1 MPTILISAG
10 DASGEAIG
18 AELVRALS
26 RRVPE
31 ARFVGLGGKG
41 MAEAG
46 VECVADQSAL
56 AISGFGELVP
66 SLRGIY
72 CAWRSMIACL
82 DRESPELVVL
92 IDSGGFNLPFARM
105 VRRRSKARV
114 LYYVAPQVWAWRS
127 GRLRKLAARTD
138 RIAVVLPFEETFY
151 RAAGVSVD
159 AVGHPILDRPV
170 ATRPVADARRSARHA
185 LGIDP
190 GVPVIGFYPGSRR
203 NEIARH
209 LPLQFE
215 AIERLVADR
224 KDLVALEIVIAVA
237 PSIDLT
243 RIEGIAKRFA
253 NGRKLHFVTDAML
266 SMDAIDVALAKP
278 GTVTLELLLRE
289 RPMVVM
295 ARTGRLTG
303 AIVRRGL
310 NVSYL
315 ALPNLIAEAEIVP
328 ECIQD
333 RATPDRIASALAPLL
348 GRALGGR
355 DEGDEEFDG
364 AEMNA
369 LSRAALD
376 QVEAM
381 REARTRLGES
391 GATDRAAAIAEE
403 LLGTP
408 RT

>member
-1 MPTILISAG
+1 
-10 DASGEAIG
+10 
-18 AELVRALS
+18 
-26 RRVPE
+26 
-31 ARFVGLGGKG
+31 
-41 MAEAG
+41 
-46 VECVADQSAL
+46 
-56 AISGFGELVP
+56 
-66 SLRGIY
+66 
-72 CAWRSMIACL
+72 
-82 DRESPELVVL
+82 
-92 IDSGGFNLPFARM
+92 
-105 VRRRSKARV
+105 
-114 LYYVAPQVWAWRS
+114 VAPQVWAWRS

-237 PSIDLT
+237 PSIDRT

-253 NGRKLHFVTDAML
+253 SGRKLHFVTDAML

-303 AIVRRGL
+303 EIVRRGL

-355 DEGDEEFDG
+355 DEGDEECDG

>member
-1 MPTILISAG
+1 
-10 DASGEAIG
+10 
-18 AELVRALS
+18 
-26 RRVPE
+26 
-31 ARFVGLGGKG
+31 
-41 MAEAG
+41 
-46 VECVADQSAL
+46 
-56 AISGFGELVP
+56 
-66 SLRGIY
+66 
-72 CAWRSMIACL
+72 
-82 DRESPELVVL
+82 VV
-92 IDSGGFNLPFARM
+92 
-105 VRRRSKARV
+105 
-114 LYYVAPQVWAWRS
+114 
-127 GRLRKLAARTD
+127 
-138 RIAVVLPFEETFY
+138 
-151 RAAGVSVD
+151 
-159 AVGHPILDRPV
+159 
-170 ATRPVADARRSARHA
+170 
-185 LGIDP
+185 
-190 GVPVIGFYPGSRR
+190 GFYPGSRR

-224 KDLVALEIVIAVA
+224 KDLAALEVVIAVA
-237 PSIDLT
+237 PSIDRT
-243 RIEGIAKRFA
+243 RIERIAKRFT
-253 NGRKLHFVTDAML
+253 NGRKVHFVTEATL

-303 AIVRRGL
+303 EIVRRGL
-310 NVSYL
+310 KVSYL

-333 RATPDRIASALAPLL
+333 RATPNRIASALEPLL
-348 GRALGGR
+348 GRVLGGR
-355 DEGDEEFDG
+355 DEGVKECDG

-391 GATDRAAAIAEE
+391 GATDRAAVIAEE

>member
-1 MPTILISAG
+1 
-10 DASGEAIG
+10 
-18 AELVRALS
+18 
-26 RRVPE
+26 
-31 ARFVGLGGKG
+31 
-41 MAEAG
+41 
-46 VECVADQSAL
+46 
-56 AISGFGELVP
+56 
-66 SLRGIY
+66 
-72 CAWRSMIACL
+72 
-82 DRESPELVVL
+82 
-92 IDSGGFNLPFARM
+92 M

-170 ATRPVADARRSARHA
+170 ATRPIADARRSARHA

-190 GVPVIGFYPGSRR
+190 SVPVIGFYPGSRR

-237 PSIDLT
+237 PSIDRT
-243 RIEGIAKRFA
+243 RIEGIAKRFVS
-253 NGRKLHFVTDAML
+253 GRKLHFVTDATL
-266 SMDAIDVALAKP
+266 SMDAIDVALTKP

-295 ARTGRLTG
+295 AKTGRLTG
-303 AIVRRGL
+303 EIVRRGL

-315 ALPNLIAEAEIVP
+315 GLPNLIAEAEIVP
-328 ECIQD
+328 E
-333 RATPDRIASALAPLL
+333 
-348 GRALGGR
+348 
-355 DEGDEEFDG
+355 
-364 AEMNA
+364 
-369 LSRAALD
+369 
-376 QVEAM
+376 
-381 REARTRLGES
+381 
-391 GATDRAAAIAEE
+391 
-403 LLGTP
+403 
-408 RT
+408 